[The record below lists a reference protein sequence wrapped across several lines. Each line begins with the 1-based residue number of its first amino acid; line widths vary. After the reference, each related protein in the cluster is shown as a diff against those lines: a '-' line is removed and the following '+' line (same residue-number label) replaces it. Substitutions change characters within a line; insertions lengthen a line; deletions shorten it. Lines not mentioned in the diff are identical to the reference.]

1 MKLCLDSVE
10 AQCNIFGLITSKLSI
25 PCLHQKISKLVTWYL
40 YWSYYYCCIF
50 HHWSVYRCF
59 GTDVYF
65 SVCSHKADTALVT
78 MCVWMYREEE
88 ECSGQSSAYVF
99 PDAEAELLWQLPWL
113 PPPTFFF
120 FFPEQNRLG
129 CFVVSFPG
137 RHTPPISNMG
147 GTEELILLHSVSKA
161 TLPTQKHRQY
171 AQLQILRH
179 WCKDS
184 LTNQSTR
191 IYYYLLAISQ
201 ATELY
206 RLAVFFLFLS

>member
-1 MKLCLDSVE
+1 MF
-10 AQCNIFGLITSKLSI
+10 I
-25 PCLHQKISKLVTWYL
+25 
-40 YWSYYYCCIF
+40 
-50 HHWSVYRCF
+50 
-59 GTDVYF
+59 
-65 SVCSHKADTALVT
+65 SVCATIRQIQLWLL
-78 MCVWMYREEE
+78 CVFGCTGKRKN
-88 ECSGQSSAYVF
+88 AV
-99 PDAEAELLWQLPWL
+99 ARVQLMFFL
-113 PPPTFFF
+113 MQKLNYCDNYLDFPPTPHFFF
-120 FFPEQNRLG
+120 SPEQNRLG

-206 RLAVFFLFLS
+206 RLAIFFLF